1 MNINKI
7 NKNRIEIQ
15 STNNI
20 IIKIINKNKI
30 IVIDKEENEK
40 NIVIDKEENEEIL
53 DFFVELKNKRISIDK
68 NMFIEP
74 FFYKKEYIS
83 RGIRP
88 IPFYKIIYKPFCMEN
103 NQEPMSYRDF
113 RKTLIENNFK
123 IIRTKKMRF
132 CIV

>member
-74 FFYKKEYIS
+74 FFYKKVYIS
-83 RGIRP
+83 RGIKPRLV
-88 IPFYKIIYKPFCMEN
+88 YGIYFLFCVEN
-103 NQEPMSYRDF
+103 NQEPMSYTDF